1 MNTGQVSVD
10 TEVRKRGCRAMDANL
25 EIGTPARRVIPPSR
39 EPTPIIARLVRQ
51 GIRQA
56 TRVASPLVLV
66 LAAVLIALIAL
77 PAFFLVNVSLHETRP
92 DGSLGEFTL
101 RFYQQLFAG
110 RFFLPSLRN
119 TLIYAF
125 GSAVIAIGIGTVQA
139 LIVERTNTPG
149 RKLAFFAAIVSLG
162 VPHVLYVVA
171 WLLLLGRSGPVND
184 AIMAVFRREQAIDVY
199 SMWGM
204 ALIEGVGFV
213 PLTFLLMSAVL
224 RSMDASFEEAA
235 IMAGATPLRAFRAI
249 TLRMGI
255 PALCALATLIF
266 VRTFESFEV
275 PALVG
280 LAGNINVLTTTIY
293 QSVHRTGMPNY
304 GEAGA
309 YSISLIAIVTILL
322 IWQSRLSR
330 YAHRYQTITGKGF
343 RPRIVD
349 LGAWRHLSA
358 AVLALL
364 FLAVTVIPVAMLV
377 FTSLQPF
384 YDGVNLAALGRLSL
398 ENYSVL
404 LGPGSFRDAIVNTLV
419 LGAATA
425 TVVVPF
431 TALCAWLVVRRVPGA
446 ALLDHL
452 ATLPLVF
459 PAIILSVAFLD
470 VFVNLPLA
478 LYGTLTSIVI
488 ASAVRYMPYGMRYA
502 YTGAL
507 QIHPDLEA
515 AATVAGAAR
524 AALFRRIVMPLLTAT
539 LVSSW
544 LVVFLLS
551 VQAVSLPLLLVGP
564 GSEVMAVTL
573 FELWQNGQVT
583 ELASMGVVWIALM
596 TAVST
601 LFHMLTRRHQMT
613 V

>member
-1 MNTGQVSVD
+1 M
-10 TEVRKRGCRAMDANL
+10 RL
-25 EIGTPARRVIPPSR
+25 PAI
-39 EPTPIIARLVRQ
+39 
-51 GIRQA
+51 
-56 TRVASPLVLV
+56 SPLVAA
-66 LAAVLIALIAL
+66 LAAVLLALIVPPAL
-77 PAFFLVNVSLHETRP
+77 FLLNVSLHEMRP
-92 DGSLGEFTL
+92 DGSFGEFTL
-101 RFYQQLFAG
+101 RFYEQLFSG

-125 GSAVIAIGIGTVQA
+125 GSAAIAIVVGTVQA

-149 RKLAFFAAIVSLG
+149 RKLAFFAAIISLG
-162 VPHVLYVVA
+162 LPHILYVVA

-184 AIMAVFRREQAIDVY
+184 AIMSVLQREQAIDVY

-235 IMAGATPLRAFRAI
+235 IMAGAGPLRAFWAI

-293 QSVHRTGMPNY
+293 QSMHRTGMPSY

-309 YSISLIAIVTILL
+309 YSVTLVGIVTVLL

-343 RPRIVD
+343 RPRILD

-358 AVLALL
+358 AVLVML
-364 FLAVTVIPVAMLV
+364 FLVVAVIPLAMLV
-377 FTSLQPF
+377 FTSFQPF
-384 YDGVNLAALGRLSL
+384 YDGVNLAALGRLTL

-404 LGPGSFRDAIVNTLV
+404 LGPGSFRDAVVNTLV
-419 LGAATA
+419 LGASTA
-425 TVVVPF
+425 TIVVPF

-446 ALLDHL
+446 AALDHL

-470 VFVNLPLA
+470 VFVNMPLP
-478 LYGTLTSIVI
+478 LYGTLLSVII
-488 ASAVRYMPYGMRYA
+488 ASTVRYMPYGMRYA
-502 YTGAL
+502 FTGAL

-515 AATVAGAAR
+515 AATISGAAR
-524 AALFRRIVMPLLTAT
+524 AALFRRIVMPLLAAT

-601 LFHMLTRRHQMT
+601 LFHMMTRHRQLGA
-613 V
+613 

>member
-1 MNTGQVSVD
+1 VTFSSESR
-10 TEVRKRGCRAMDANL
+10 TSAA
-25 EIGTPARRVIPPSR
+25 AIPFLKALP
-39 EPTPIIARLVRQ
+39 RLRT
-51 GIRQA
+51 I
-56 TRVASPLVLV
+56 SPLVV
-66 LAAVLIALIAL
+66 SLAAILLILIIPPAL
-77 PAFFLVNVSLHETRP
+77 FLLNISLHETRP
-92 DGSLGEFTL
+92 DGSLGGLTL
-101 RFYQQLFAG
+101 RFYRGLFSE
-110 RFFLPSLRN
+110 RLFLASLRN

-125 GSAVIAIGIGTVQA
+125 GSAVIAIIIGTVQA

-149 RKLAFFAAIVSLG
+149 RQLAFFGAIISLG
-162 VPHVLYVVA
+162 VPHILYVVA

-184 AIMAVFRREQAIDVY
+184 AILYVTQQPQAFDVY

-235 IMAGATPLRAFRAI
+235 IMAGASPLRAFWRV

-255 PALCALATLIF
+255 PALCALTLLLF
-266 VRTFESFEV
+266 VRSFESFEV

-293 QSVHRTGMPNY
+293 QSVHRTGMPSY

-309 YSISLIAIVTILL
+309 YSICLVAIVTLLL
-322 IWQSRLSR
+322 IWQNRLSR
-330 YAHRYQTITGKGF
+330 HAHKYQTITGKGF

-349 LGAWRHLSA
+349 LRRWRHLSA
-358 AVLALL
+358 AVLVIL
-364 FLAVTVIPVAMLV
+364 FLVVTVIPVAMLV

-384 YDGVNLAALGRLSL
+384 YDGVNFGALGRISL
-398 ENYSVL
+398 DNYWVL
-404 LGPGSFRDAIVNTLV
+404 LGPGSFRDSIVNTLI
-419 LGAATA
+419 LGASTA
-425 TVVVPF
+425 TIVVPF
-431 TALCAWLVVRRVPGA
+431 TALCAWLIVRRVPGA
-446 ALLDHL
+446 AILDHL

-459 PAIILSVAFLD
+459 PAIILSVAFLY
-470 VFVNLPLA
+470 VFVNMPLP
-478 LYGTLTSIVI
+478 LYGTLISVII
-488 ASAVRYMPYGMRYA
+488 ASVVRYLAYGMRYA
-502 YTGAL
+502 FTGAL

-515 AATVAGAAR
+515 AATISGAAR
-524 AALFRRIVMPLLTAT
+524 AALFRRIVVPLLAAT

-596 TAVST
+596 TLVST
-601 LFHMLTRRHQMT
+601 LFHLLTRHRQIT

>member
-1 MNTGQVSVD
+1 M
-10 TEVRKRGCRAMDANL
+10 RL
-25 EIGTPARRVIPPSR
+25 PAI
-39 EPTPIIARLVRQ
+39 
-51 GIRQA
+51 
-56 TRVASPLVLV
+56 SPLVAA
-66 LAAVLIALIAL
+66 LAAVLLALIVPPAL
-77 PAFFLVNVSLHETRP
+77 FLLNVSLHETRP
-92 DGSLGEFTL
+92 DGSFGEFTL
-101 RFYQQLFAG
+101 RFYEQLFSG

-125 GSAVIAIGIGTVQA
+125 GSAAIAIVVGTVQA

-149 RKLAFFAAIVSLG
+149 RKLAFFAAIISLG
-162 VPHVLYVVA
+162 VPHILYVVA

-184 AIMAVFRREQAIDVY
+184 AIMSVLQREQAIDVY

-235 IMAGATPLRAFRAI
+235 IMAGAGPLRAFWAI

-293 QSVHRTGMPNY
+293 QSMHRTGMPSY

-309 YSISLIAIVTILL
+309 YSVTLVGIVTVLL

-343 RPRIVD
+343 RPRILD

-358 AVLALL
+358 AVLVML
-364 FLAVTVIPVAMLV
+364 FLVVAVIPLAMLV
-377 FTSLQPF
+377 FTSFQTF
-384 YDGVNLAALGRLSL
+384 YDGVDLAALGRLTL

-404 LGPGSFRDAIVNTLV
+404 LGPGSFRDAVVNTLV
-419 LGAATA
+419 LGASTA
-425 TVVVPF
+425 TIVVPF

-446 ALLDHL
+446 AALDHL

-470 VFVNLPLA
+470 VFVNMPLP
-478 LYGTLTSIVI
+478 LYGTLLSVII
-488 ASAVRYMPYGMRYA
+488 ASTVRYMPYGMRYA
-502 YTGAL
+502 FTGAL

-515 AATVAGAAR
+515 AATISGAAR
-524 AALFRRIVMPLLTAT
+524 AALFRRIVMPLLAAT

-601 LFHMLTRRHQMT
+601 LFHMMTRHRQLAA
-613 V
+613 